1 MNNAKRIL
9 PLAVEFGEPSE
20 PPPQYVSH
28 LSKVSK
34 GFVVLYG
41 GRRTSGL
48 HELGKEIAFVDEGE
62 LWENEDLFSKLCH
75 LNSSG
80 LPFSYQPKEMDS
92 PDILMAY
99 WHAIGKLKVS
109 FREIVWR
116 SSDNWYIATHEPPV
130 IEADVSEPPKSFT
143 AWLSGS

>member
-1 MNNAKRIL
+1 MSNTKPML
-9 PLAVEFGEPSE
+9 PLALEFGGLGE

-28 LSKVSK
+28 LSKVSQ
-34 GFVVLYG
+34 GHIVLYG
-41 GRRTSGL
+41 GRQISGV
-48 HELGKEIAFVDEGE
+48 HELGKEIAFIDEGE
-62 LWENEDLFSKLCH
+62 LWENEDLFSKLTE

-109 FREIVWR
+109 FKEIVWR
-116 SSDNWYIATHEPPV
+116 SSYA
-130 IEADVSEPPKSFT
+130 SEEGRLAKK
-143 AWLSGS
+143 

>member
-1 MNNAKRIL
+1 MTNTKQML
-9 PLAVEFGEPSE
+9 PLAVEFGKPGE

-28 LSKVSK
+28 LSK
-34 GFVVLYG
+34 GLVVLYG
-41 GRRTSGL
+41 GRQISGF

-62 LWENEDLFSKLCH
+62 VWENEDLFSKLCQ
-75 LNSSG
+75 LSSSG
-80 LPFSYQPKEMDS
+80 LPVSYQPKEMDS

-116 SSDNWYIATHEPPV
+116 SSDQWYIATHEPPV
-130 IEADVSEPPKSFT
+130 IQNGVSEAPKSFK